1 RRGAVERGEEMEEGT
16 LAGAALA
23 DDGDHL
29 AGGDGEVEVAKEN
42 DLAGGAGVR
51 AGRSRIRRD
60 CRIDFGQADCA
71 QQCECIG
78 YGERIDPLNG
88 EITHSVVPRRG
99 GLW

>member
-60 CRIDFGQADCA
+60 CRIDFGQADRAQKRRCTILICQLRSHYFSSPRFYPCA
-71 QQCECIG
+71 IFM
-78 YGERIDPLNG
+78 
-88 EITHSVVPRRG
+88 S
-99 GLW
+99 W